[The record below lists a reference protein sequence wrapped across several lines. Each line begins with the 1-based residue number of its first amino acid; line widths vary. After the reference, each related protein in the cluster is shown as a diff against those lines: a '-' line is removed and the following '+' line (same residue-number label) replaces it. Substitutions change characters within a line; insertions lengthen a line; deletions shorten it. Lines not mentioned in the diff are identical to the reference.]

1 MPKILVLVQ
10 GGLNLLSRG
19 KDEFEE
25 DREGAVHVHV
35 LYEEVSITLLH
46 KCCEAGDLA
55 LQVGEFAALKDVNHT
70 PEEH

>member
-10 GGLNLLSRG
+10 GGPHLLSRG

-25 DREGAVHVHV
+25 DREGAVHVRV
-35 LYEEVSITLLH
+35 LHKEASVTLLH

-55 LQVGEFAALKDVNHT
+55 PQVGEFAALKDVNQT
-70 PEEH
+70 PEDR